1 MVTTSRTATE
11 HYYDEELGCWPI
23 IVEHDATYCIDVPIC
38 SDSVQNMM
46 GARLLTFQKRV
57 VIPMALRQELVEWYH
72 TQLPSLTASRTRPAM
87 VKVASKNA
95 MEDRDANSILVHQ
108 NLVRIA
114 VLAIKL
120 SSLGEV
126 SGERL
131 AGRDVSYHQ

>member
-72 TQLPSLTASRTRPAM
+72 TQLVHPGPKRQFNMMKSFFYWSGMTRSIVEFTKNGSL
-87 VKVASKNA
+87 
-95 MEDRDANSILVHQ
+95 
-108 NLVRIA
+108 
-114 VLAIKL
+114 
-120 SSLGEV
+120 
-126 SGERL
+126 
-131 AGRDVSYHQ
+131 